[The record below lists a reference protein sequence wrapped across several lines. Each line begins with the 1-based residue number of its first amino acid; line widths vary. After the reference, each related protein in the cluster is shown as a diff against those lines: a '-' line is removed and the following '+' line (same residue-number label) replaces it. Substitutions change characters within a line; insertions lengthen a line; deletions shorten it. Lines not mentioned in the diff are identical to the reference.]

1 MSTCDQICFVIKKNL
16 LISFRNKEFF
26 IESILPI
33 VVAGMLSL
41 KAQLQAIQQLMPL
54 LYSIALTSTQRSMLI
69 KLVEEKSKRF
79 KELQKIMGMNEKA
92 YTIGWVLTG
101 YIRIGI
107 SVLIFEF
114 SWLICNAIFDINW
127 EKEFHVSFSNM
138 LWPYILFAYAVRIC
152 YQIQAMNQNFLL
164 SSLFNEVKI
173 AGEMQSFLQ
182 IAFTFFIYFSFV
194 ENVANKVLFY
204 ILMTMISPQCGIAF
218 SYISSMNSEV
228 GTDLTKLNLFPT
240 EIISDTYPN
249 NLAGLQ
255 LAIQLVVYFIL
266 FIYFEQVI
274 PNEYGIAKHPLFF
287 LKISQNKKK
296 NRIENSKNNVFAQL
310 NESDSESSSA
320 MYNEDIKM
328 NSSPSIIIKN
338 LLKRFGDLNAVDN
351 ISLHLYESQI
361 FCLLGHNGAGK
372 TTAINL
378 LTGMIQKTS
387 GQVSMYEMNL
397 DTQLGQIRKSL
408 GLCTQKDCLYNDL
421 TVKEHLEF
429 ISGIKGRLNQQEIE
443 EILQKTELLEEQ
455 NKKIL
460 ELSGGSKRKLSL
472 AMSLVGD
479 SKIIFLD
486 EPTSGMDAY
495 SRRSIW
501 NILERIREDKRTIIL
516 TTHHL
521 DEAELLANRIGIM
534 SKGQL
539 LAVGSSDF
547 IKRKFGEGYNLKLS
561 FDNNNLRNQIYD
573 KVNEMIPNCYLETQH
588 SNDNKLVFNIPFS
601 SKGKLGNLF
610 YNLESF
616 NITIGLEMKTLE
628 DAFVKIGL
636 EDEKTHLN
644 YVRKSEIRLAKQSM
658 GIPAENDDNTNQIN
672 ENEDFN
678 SLPII
683 QEFTEEKAFNQNIP
697 DCLKNDPQYKLSSQL
712 LAIFL
717 RRYYTVIRTSTN
729 YFSILI
735 PMLTFILG
743 MTTVAGVDFDEILK
757 NVFPD
762 MNHDN
767 LTEAVEFFKISLLS
781 SCSVLA
787 FCFNAT
793 VYITQPV
800 LEKETYLKQA
810 LIGMGC
816 RTLPYWVGTL
826 IFDYTIYLCFVVLF
840 YIISAILNLDIAFKY
855 LGAGLSCYLLFG
867 FSYILFAYLMGF
879 LFKTLE
885 NALKLY
891 SMFCFFVNFCVPFIL
906 IAFIDFFYKK
916 FDSAIAEQLIY
927 ILQVFF
933 VLVSPFYAFFEACT
947 FLADNFQKIYDLN
960 LYNTPQLIQRT
971 YAFQLILLAQIIV
984 QIIILYLIES
994 KSFILTIATNQE
1006 KKQQQ
1011 NENLEQE
1018 IIDERLRI
1026 EQGNIQDPIIC
1037 KDLEKEYIKDK
1048 PTLQQLT
1055 FAVKKGEI
1063 FGIIGPNG
1071 AGKSTLINVFT
1082 GINTPSKGVALING
1096 VEPKQR
1102 NQEIMQHVGICP
1114 QFDCIW
1120 ENLTPIEHLQL
1131 FGRIKGLQGNDLRL
1145 AVNYYIKTM
1154 QLDLFVK
1161 TKAGQLSGGNKRK
1174 LCVAD
1179 ALIGGSDI
1187 TFFDEPSTGVD
1198 PISRRFLFNTLQ
1210 RNIQLRNC
1218 SAIMTTHTIEEAE
1231 SLSQR
1236 LGILIAGQFKCL
1248 GTPQY
1253 LRQKYSKGY
1262 QISIKFNYVEES
1274 QVQNIQNS
1282 IQQEFPSI
1290 NKLDDKRTGFMT
1302 FSINNSSFSFYK
1314 TFQYFETLIQ
1324 NGIIEDFQINESSL
1338 EQIFIHFSRIQQE
1351 INEKEGVIFD

>member
-1 MSTCDQICFVIKKNL
+1 MSTCEQIGFIVKKNL
-16 LISFRNKEFF
+16 LVSLRNKEFL

-69 KLVEEKSKRF
+69 KLVEEKSKRY

-92 YTIGWVLTG
+92 YTIGWILTG

-107 SVLIFEF
+107 SVIIFELCWLIF
-114 SWLICNAIFDINW
+114 NAIFNINW
-127 EKEFHVSFSNM
+127 DEEFHVSFSNM
-138 LWPYILFAYAVRIC
+138 LWPYILFAYA
-152 YQIQAMNQNFLL
+152 AMNQNFLL

-194 ENVANKVLFY
+194 ENVANKVAFY
-204 ILMTMISPQCGIAF
+204 IIMTIISPQCGIAF
-218 SYISSMNSEV
+218 SYISSMNSEI
-228 GTDLTKLNLFPT
+228 GADLTKLNLFPT
-240 EIISDTYPN
+240 TTISDTYPTS
-249 NLAGLQ
+249 LAGLQ
-255 LAIQLVVYFIL
+255 QAIQFVVYFII

-287 LKISQNKKK
+287 LNISSNKK
-296 NRIENSKNNVFAQL
+296 RIKIQDKQNNVFLQL
-310 NESDSESSSA
+310 NENDTESSSA

-328 NSSPSIIIKN
+328 TSPPSIIIKN
-338 LLKRFGDLNAVDN
+338 LLKKFGDLNAVDN

-372 TTAINL
+372 TTAISL

-387 GQVSMYEMNL
+387 GQVSMYGMNL
-397 DTQLGQIRKSL
+397 DTQLETIRKSL

-421 TVKEHLEF
+421 TVIEHLEF
-429 ISGIKGRLNQQEIE
+429 ISGIKGRLNKDEIIQ
-443 EILQKTELLEEQ
+443 ILQKTELLEEQ

-495 SRRSIW
+495 SRRAIW

-573 KVNEMIPNCYLETQH
+573 KVNEMIPNCFLETQH
-588 SNDNKLVFNIPFS
+588 SNENKLVFNIPFA

-610 YNLESF
+610 YNLESL
-616 NITIGLEMKTLE
+616 NVKIGLEMKTLE

-636 EDEKTHLN
+636 EDEKIHLN
-644 YVRKSEIRLAKQSM
+644 YVRKSEIKQVKQSM
-658 GIPAENDDNTNQIN
+658 GIIAENDEDTNNLI
-672 ENEDFN
+672 ENEDFH

-683 QEFTEEKAFNQNIP
+683 QEFTEEKELNQNIP
-697 DCLKNDPQYKLSSQL
+697 ECLKNDPQYKLSSQIY
-712 LAIFL
+712 AIFL
-717 RRYYTVIRTSTN
+717 RRYYTVTRTSTN
-729 YFSILI
+729 YFSIII

-757 NVFPD
+757 NVFPEMD
-762 MNHDN
+762 HNN
-767 LTEAVEFFKISLLS
+767 LEEAVEFFKISLLS

-816 RTLPYWVGTL
+816 RTFPYWVGTL
-826 IFDYTIYLCFVVLF
+826 IFDYLIYLCFVALF
-840 YIISAILNLDIAFKY
+840 YIISAILNLEIAFKY
-855 LGAGLSCYLLFG
+855 LGAGLSCYILFG

-879 LFKTLE
+879 LFKSLE

-906 IAFIDFFYKK
+906 IAFIDFFYQK
-916 FDSAIAEQLIY
+916 FTSAIAEQLIY
-927 ILQVFF
+927 IFQVLF

-960 LYNTPQLIQRT
+960 LYTTPQLIQRT
-971 YAFQLILLAQIIV
+971 YAFQLVLLAQIIFQV
-984 QIIILYLIES
+984 IVLYLIES
-994 KSFILTIATNQE
+994 KSLILPTVINE
-1006 KKQQQ
+1006 GQQKL

-1018 IIDERLRI
+1018 IIDERIRI
-1026 EQGNIQDPIIC
+1026 EKGNISDPIIC
-1037 KDLEKEYIKDK
+1037 KNLEKEYIKDK
-1048 PTLQQLT
+1048 PTLQKLT
-1055 FAVKKGEI
+1055 FGVKQGEI

-1082 GINTPSKGVALING
+1082 GINTPTQGVALING
-1096 VEPKQR
+1096 AEPKQR

-1131 FGRIKGLQGNDLRL
+1131 FGRIKGLNGNDLKQ
-1145 AVNYYIKTM
+1145 AVDYFIKTM

-1236 LGILIAGQFKCL
+1236 IGILIAGQFKCL

-1262 QISIKFNYVEES
+1262 QISVKFNNVDEH
-1274 QVQNIQNS
+1274 QVQDIVNS
-1282 IQQEFPSI
+1282 IQQEFPTI
-1290 NKLDDKRTGFMT
+1290 NRLDDKRVGFMT
-1302 FSINNSSFSFYK
+1302 FSINDLSFSFYK
-1314 TFQYFETLIQ
+1314 TFQYFERQIQ

-1351 INEKEGVIFD
+1351 INEQEGVIFD

>member
-1 MSTCDQICFVIKKNL
+1 MSTCEQIGFVIKKNL
-16 LISFRNKEFF
+16 LVSLRNKEFL

-69 KLVEEKSKRF
+69 KLVEEKSKRY
-79 KELQKIMGMNEKA
+79 KELQKIMGMSEKA
-92 YTIGWVLTG
+92 YTIGWILTG
-101 YIRIGI
+101 YIRVGI
-107 SVLIFEF
+107 SVIIFEVC
-114 SWLICNAIFDINW
+114 WLICNAIFSINW
-127 EKEFHVSFSNM
+127 DEEFHVSFSDM
-138 LWPYILFAYAVRIC
+138 LWPYILFAYA
-152 YQIQAMNQNFLL
+152 AMNQNLLL

-194 ENVANKVLFY
+194 ENVANKIAFY
-204 ILMTMISPQCGIAF
+204 IIMTIISPQCGIAF
-218 SYISSMNSEV
+218 SYISSMNSEIGV
-228 GTDLTKLNLFPT
+228 DLTKLNLFPT
-240 EIISDTYPN
+240 EIISDTYSTVQ
-249 NLAGLQ
+249 AGIQ
-255 LAIQLVVYFIL
+255 QAIQLVVYFIL

-287 LKISQNKKK
+287 LNFSNQKKTKIQDKS
-296 NRIENSKNNVFAQL
+296 NNVFLQL
-310 NESDSESSSA
+310 NENDSESSSA
-320 MYNEDIKM
+320 MYNEDVKM
-328 NSSPSIIIKN
+328 TSPPSIIIKN
-338 LLKRFGDLNAVDN
+338 LLKKFGDLNAVDN

-372 TTAINL
+372 TTAISL
-378 LTGMIQKTS
+378 LTGMISKTS
-387 GQVSMYEMNL
+387 GSVSMYGMNL
-397 DTQLGQIRKSL
+397 DTQLEKIRKSL

-421 TVKEHLEF
+421 TVREHLEF
-429 ISGIKGRLNQQEIE
+429 ISGIKGRLNKEEIIQ
-443 EILQKTELLEEQ
+443 ILQKTELLEEQ
-455 NKKIL
+455 NKKIS

-495 SRRSIW
+495 SRRAIW

-539 LAVGSSDF
+539 LAVGSSDY

-573 KVNEMIPNCYLETQH
+573 KVNEMIPNCFLETQH
-588 SNDNKLVFNIPFS
+588 STENKLVFNIPFA

-610 YNLESF
+610 YNLESL
-616 NITIGLEMKTLE
+616 NVKIGLEMKTLE

-636 EDEKTHLN
+636 EDEKIHLN
-644 YVRKSEIRLAKQSM
+644 YVRKSEIKQVKQSM
-658 GIPAENDDNTNQIN
+658 GIPAENDEDASNLV
-672 ENEDFN
+672 ENEDFH

-683 QEFTEEKAFNQNIP
+683 QEFTEEKELNQNIP

-743 MTTVAGVDFDEILK
+743 MTTVAGVDFDKILK
-757 NVFPD
+757 NVFTD
-762 MNHDN
+762 MDHNN
-767 LTEAVEFFKISLLS
+767 LVEAVEFFKISLLS

-816 RTLPYWVGTL
+816 RTFPYWVGTL
-826 IFDYTIYLCFVVLF
+826 IFDYLIYLCFVALF
-840 YIISAILNLDIAFKY
+840 YIISAILNLEIAFKY
-855 LGAGLSCYLLFG
+855 IGAGLSCYILFG

-906 IAFIDFFYKK
+906 IAFIDFFYQK
-916 FDSAIAEQLIY
+916 FDSVIAEQLIY
-927 ILQVFF
+927 IFQVLF

-947 FLADNFQKIYDLN
+947 FLADNFEKMYELN
-960 LYNTPQLIQRT
+960 LYTTPQLIQRT
-971 YAFQLILLAQIIV
+971 YAFQLILLAQICFQV
-984 QIIILYLIES
+984 LVLYIIES
-994 KSFILTIATNQE
+994 KSLTLPTVVNE
-1006 KKQQQ
+1006 GKQKV

-1018 IIDERLRI
+1018 IIDERVRV
-1026 EQGNIQDPIIC
+1026 EKGNLSDPIIC
-1037 KDLEKEYIKDK
+1037 KYLEKEYIKDK
-1048 PTLQQLT
+1048 PTLQKLT
-1055 FAVKKGEI
+1055 FGVKKGEI

-1082 GINTPSKGVALING
+1082 GINTPTQGVALING

-1131 FGRIKGLQGNDLRL
+1131 FGRVKGLEGNDLQQ
-1145 AVNYYIKTM
+1145 AVDYFIKTM

-1236 LGILIAGQFKCL
+1236 IGILIAGQFKCL

-1262 QISIKFNYVEES
+1262 QISVKFSSGEECQVEE
-1274 QVQNIQNS
+1274 IQNS
-1282 IQQEFPSI
+1282 IQKEFPTI
-1290 NKLDDKRTGFMT
+1290 NRLDDKRAGFMT
-1302 FSINNSSFSFYK
+1302 FSINDQSFSFYK
-1314 TFQYFETLIQ
+1314 TFQYFEKQIQ

-1351 INEKEGVIFD
+1351 INEQEGVIFD